1 MFLFQIEMQCE
12 RLHRLLAFLQAL
24 AEHKAKDIGKLS
36 VSVVPSRKFLMGTLD
51 CWPPK
56 VKSIPLV
63 HSWTEKWLQLWT
75 LPLAVIFNMVGKNSS
90 HCPIKD
96 LQKKISNGLLM
107 KWYWVVSRLFT
118 LGSSGQ
124 RQMGCQYCRTAL
136 VMGQDPSQARANS
149 VVRVFWRAQYRQFEK
164 DPGSIIQARA
174 RLFEKGLESWNY
186 EAGLD

>member
-1 MFLFQIEMQCE
+1 MSMI
-12 RLHRLLAFLQAL
+12 
-24 AEHKAKDIGKLS
+24 
-36 VSVVPSRKFLMGTLD
+36 D
-51 CWPPK
+51 CPACSATDWPPK

-63 HSWTEKWLQLWT
+63 HSWPEKWLQLWT

-149 VVRVFWRAQYRQFEK
+149 VVRVFWRAQYWQFEK
-164 DPGSIIQARA
+164 DPGSIQAWA
-174 RLFEKGLESWNY
+174 RLFEKGLENWNY